1 MNFTEL
7 EKKYR
12 TEAALMAIIDELK
25 SALDEHKEYAQECR
39 LDWSSYDGRT
49 HLYVVS
55 DINSRLLKKVSKIME
70 EIEGEK

>member
-1 MNFTEL
+1 MNLIEI

-25 SALDEHKEYAQECR
+25 SALYEHQEYAQECR

-55 DINSRLLKKVSKIME
+55 GINSRVFKKVSKILE
-70 EIEGEK
+70 DIEGEK